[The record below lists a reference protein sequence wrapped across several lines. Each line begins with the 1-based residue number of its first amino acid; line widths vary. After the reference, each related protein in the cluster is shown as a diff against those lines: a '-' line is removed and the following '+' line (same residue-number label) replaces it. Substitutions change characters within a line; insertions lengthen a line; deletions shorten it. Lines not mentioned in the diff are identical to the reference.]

1 MSTKKN
7 VLEILEQNRGHTI
20 SGQEL
25 AIKLEVTRTSIWKAI
40 KSLREDGHIIH
51 AATNKGYY
59 IDRASNRISPEGIL
73 PYLTEKNKSCPII
86 VYKTIDST
94 NTQAK
99 RLMIEGADHGTII
112 LSDEQTAGRGRFGRR
127 FISPAETGLYMSI
140 ILKTQNRMEDSLL
153 ITVVAAVSVCRAI
166 EKLTDL
172 KPKIKWVNDIYLNH
186 KKICGILTEAVT
198 GFESGRVDSIVVGI
212 GINCNT
218 SELEFPPE
226 LREFVGSLSLPN
238 LSKNHL
244 AAEIINNIL
253 SLQHDVS
260 TNGIIDEYRERSFLM
275 GKNIFYE
282 KDGILSAA
290 TVLDINESGNLVIKT
305 PSGHVDVLFSGEV
318 SLFKSILK

>member
-1 MSTKKN
+1 MSTKKK

-25 AIKLEVTRTSIWKAI
+25 ANKLEVTRTSIWKAI
-40 KSLREDGHIIH
+40 KSLREDGHIIQ

-73 PYLTEKNKSCPII
+73 PYLTEQNKNFPII

-99 RLMIEGADHGTII
+99 RLMINGAEHGTII

-166 EKLTDL
+166 EKLTNL

-218 SELEFPPE
+218 SELEFPQE
-226 LREFVGSLSLPN
+226 LREIVGSLSLPN

-244 AAEIINNIL
+244 AAEIVNNIL
-253 SLQHDVS
+253 SLQNDVS

-282 KDGILSAA
+282 KDGILSSA
-290 TVLDINESGNLVIKT
+290 TVLDINESGNLVIKM
-305 PSGHVDVLFSGEV
+305 PNGHVDVLFSGEV
-318 SLFKSILK
+318 SLSSNQF